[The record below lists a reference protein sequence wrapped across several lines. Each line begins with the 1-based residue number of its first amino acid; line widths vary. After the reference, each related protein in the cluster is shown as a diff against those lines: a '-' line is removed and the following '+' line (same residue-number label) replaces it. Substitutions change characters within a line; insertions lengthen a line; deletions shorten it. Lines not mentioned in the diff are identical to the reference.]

1 MKQKWLRRLQKQ
13 SFGFYLFI
21 LVLNG
26 WAISSNFISPSRI
39 SHIYIHR
46 KKRPCQ
52 VMSRFVGGHWSCT
65 GRRCRYRIFR
75 NIDKIS
81 TSTKGNKQNIVG
93 VLLHIILHCCSD
105 TKHTFT
111 ISCHWLTKP
120 PETSEEQ
127 GPKMLGLNQF
137 PRGTLKRLL
146 ISKSSAVY
154 ASKIIYK
161 K

>member
-1 MKQKWLRRLQKQ
+1 M
-13 SFGFYLFI
+13 GELFPVI
-21 LVLNG
+21 LYHQVEY
-26 WAISSNFISPSRI
+26 P
-39 SHIYIHR
+39 IYIHR

-81 TSTKGNKQNIVG
+81 TRTKGNKQNIVG